1 MINKSQL
8 KVIMGVGLVLFA
20 TGIIMRRYFPLLH
33 PQLAFVISSCSPAIL
48 TVGFLNLWR
57 IRRSARKNVSKH

>member
-33 PQLAFVISSCSPAIL
+33 PQLVFIISSCSSAIF
-48 TVGFLNLWR
+48 TVAFFNLW
-57 IRRSARKNVSKH
+57 